1 MKMLKHIP
9 TGRVY
14 VYNAQL
20 ARAEGMEEFDDP
32 DFGKP
37 AEAVQEAQQAPPV
50 EQGENEERGG
60 GNQIDPLASKS
71 LDEMT
76 RDELIAV
83 AEAEERARGDKMNLS
98 RMKKADL
105 IAYITGQQTGE
116 GA

>member
-14 VYNAQL
+14 VFSEPL
-20 ARAEGMEEFDDP
+20 SRADDMEEFDDP
-32 DFGKP
+32 DFGKQNEP
-37 AEAVQEAQQAPPV
+37 VTEPEAPSAVQEPEQDEVQPEPV
-50 EQGENEERGG
+50 
-60 GNQIDPLASKS
+60 DSKS

-83 AEAEERARGDKMNLS
+83 AEAEERARGDKVNLS

-105 IAYITGQQTGE
+105 IVYIKGE